1 MAGLFIIIPAAGAST
16 RYAGA
21 GGVRSK
27 LDEDLGGKPV
37 LRRTVEFFSK
47 RPEVDGIIVAGPHD
61 PDAFAAFRERHGDAL
76 ALLSAKLVPGGV
88 STRTQSVRAALA
100 AVPKGV
106 DSVAV
111 HDAAR
116 PCLSAE
122 LFERLLEAHRT
133 HPAVVPG
140 VPVAETLKRVAPE
153 PLAGDDEPDPLD
165 AILGSAGKARIAAHA
180 VEQTLDR
187 AHLMLI
193 QTPQVFSRDLLD
205 RAYANPDAAG
215 TDDAALVERLG
226 HPVVVVPG
234 DPTNIKITTPADLT
248 LARHILGVSA
258 PDQRPAHK
266 RF

>member
-1 MAGLFIIIPAAGAST
+1 
-16 RYAGA
+16 
-21 GGVRSK
+21 
-27 LDEDLGGKPV
+27 
-37 LRRTVEFFSK
+37 
-47 RPEVDGIIVAGPHD
+47 
-61 PDAFAAFRERHGDAL
+61 
-76 ALLSAKLVPGGV
+76 
-88 STRTQSVRAALA
+88 
-100 AVPKGV
+100 
-106 DSVAV
+106 
-111 HDAAR
+111 
-116 PCLSAE
+116 
-122 LFERLLEAHRT
+122 
-133 HPAVVPG
+133 
-140 VPVAETLKRVAPE
+140 
-153 PLAGDDEPDPLD
+153 
-165 AILGSAGKARIAAHA
+165 

-234 DPTNIKITTPADLT
+234 DPTNIQITTPADLT